1 MDRTACWWS
10 GVELLGSLLV
20 KVERLKRT
28 SEAVNKADQS
38 THGTSCL
45 GMAQHVAL
53 LRYLIAGTCVTGTI
67 SE

>member
-1 MDRTACWWS
+1 M
-10 GVELLGSLLV
+10 LGSLLV

-38 THGTSCL
+38 TYGTSCL
-45 GMAQHVAL
+45 GMALRVAL
-53 LRYLIAGTCVTGTI
+53 LRYLIAGTCATGTI